1 MHEWSWSGCGLSA
14 ARAHERAVEAPQRS
28 RGDTADK
35 IAEGATKRSFSRR
48 VPPCFLG
55 ASCPRVQ
62 RACANGSMT
71 SMSAAPTTSSKPRR
85 PRPNRQEG
93 EHPEHRPN
101 YKAPAARPG
110 PPQGAAA
117 VARHRTQVQLLSHQ
131 LHLLHHAA
139 PARWTETALAQHFD
153 LPLGIVQACM
163 CSVYAEGVRAYCFIF
178 DAPMG

>member
-14 ARAHERAVEAPQRS
+14 ARAHERAVEAPHRGGTLRIKSQRAQRS
-28 RGDTADK
+28 GHSQD
-35 IAEGATKRSFSRR
+35 
-48 VPPCFLG
+48 PPCFLG

-163 CSVYAEGVRAYCFIF
+163 CSVYVEGVRAYCFIF